1 MKISGS
7 DRWYSWEE
15 IEWLLKISANREI
28 LAGSL
33 VLFLVGGL
41 FGVAVSGWALAI
53 LSVLFFAV
61 ASFFYRKEARKAT
74 RILERGKDDAERKA

>member
-15 IEWLLKISANREI
+15 IERLLKISANREI

-33 VLFLVGGL
+33 VLFLIGGL

-53 LSVLFFAV
+53 LSVSFFAV
-61 ASFFYRKEARKAT
+61 ASFFYRKEGRKAT
-74 RILERGKDDAERKA
+74 EILEGGKDDVEPNA